1 MVFIIFAEKSVKM
14 TIVSC
19 RDFRSNQ
26 GKYLELA
33 AKGENVILTSRSG
46 NFRIV
51 PVSAG
56 STTDRADYIERLADA
71 AESLESGG
79 ARMVAD
85 AGNFSIFST
94 REPSDCQLDMI
105 MSQVKESAIQAT
117 GNAERILAERLE
129 KIRQL

>member
-1 MVFIIFAEKSVKM
+1 M
-14 TIVSC
+14 TIISC

-33 AKGENVILTSRSG
+33 AKGESVILTSRSG

-51 PVSAG
+51 PVSAA
-56 STTDRADYIERLADA
+56 SDMDRADYIAGLNNA
-71 AESLESGG
+71 AESLESGSG
-79 ARMVAD
+79 RMVAD

-94 REPSDCQLDMI
+94 QEPSDCQLDMI
-105 MSQVKESAIQAT
+105 MSQVKESAIRAT

-129 KIRQL
+129 IIRQL